1 MKIEVFM
8 SKLLSFFIT
17 KIKYLRNKLS
27 RDVGSYKKF
36 LEYTKIGE
44 LESYAQVCGLH
55 KLSYH
60 L

>member
-17 KIKYLRNKLS
+17 KIKHLRNKLS

-44 LESYAQVCGLH
+44 LESYAQVC
-55 KLSYH
+55 
-60 L
+60 